1 MTHYFV
7 VEEFVKDSFNK
18 EILFLEQE
26 GFIIDED
33 SGHRLMAVKKIEQ
46 GIFNIYL
53 EQGGVSF
60 SYLLYSVI
68 GNFVF
73 TFSTV
78 IFHPLLEKLKID
90 YVERKLSL
98 MASLVKNTL
107 FSLKSIGCKIEHIS
121 NSHFKTTV
129 TITHKTHRFQLAFH
143 IDPDNIRALI
153 DTNTILFQII
163 QEEIIDKNT
172 NFLSDKYTKIIK
184 SKLSE
189 LIAS

>member
-1 MTHYFV
+1 MTYNFEV
-7 VEEFVKDSFNK
+7 GEFVENK
-18 EILFLEQE
+18 FEEDILFLEEE
-26 GFIIDED
+26 GFVIVED
-33 SGHRLMAVKKIEQ
+33 TGYQLMAKKEIEQ
-46 GIFNIYL
+46 GMFQIYL

-60 SYLLYSVI
+60 SYMLSSAI

-73 TFSTV
+73 TFSTA

-143 IDPDNIRALI
+143 IDPDNIIALI

-163 QEEIIDKNT
+163 EEEIIDKNI

>member
-33 SGHRLMAVKKIEQ
+33 TGYQLMAVKKIEQ
-46 GIFNIYL
+46 GLFNIYL
-53 EQGGVSF
+53 EQGSASF
-60 SYLLYSVI
+60 SYLLCSVI
-68 GNFVF
+68 DNIIFS
-73 TFSTV
+73 FSTAV
-78 IFHPLLEKLKID
+78 FHPILDKSRID

-98 MASLVKNTL
+98 MASLVKNTIY
-107 FSLKSIGCKIEHIS
+107 FLKSIGCKIEHIS
-121 NSHFKTTV
+121 NSHFKTTF

-143 IDPDNIRALI
+143 IDPDNIRAII
-153 DTNTILFQII
+153 DRNTILFQIT
-163 QEEIIDKNT
+163 QEEIINKNT

-189 LIAS
+189 LIES

>member
-1 MTHYFV
+1 MTYNFEV
-7 VEEFVKDSFNK
+7 GEFVENK
-18 EILFLEQE
+18 FEEDILFLEEE
-26 GFIIDED
+26 GFVIVED
-33 SGHRLMAVKKIEQ
+33 TGHQLMAKKEIEQ
-46 GIFNIYL
+46 GMFQIYL
-53 EQGGVSF
+53 EQGSASF

-68 GNFVF
+68 DNIIFA
-73 TFSTV
+73 FSTAV
-78 IFHPLLEKLKID
+78 FHPILDKSRID

-107 FSLKSIGCKIEHIS
+107 FYLKSIGCKIEHIS

-143 IDPDNIRALI
+143 IDPDNIIALI

-163 QEEIIDKNT
+163 EEEIIDKNI

>member
-68 GNFVF
+68 NNIIFA
-73 TFSTV
+73 FSTAV
-78 IFHPLLEKLKID
+78 FHPILDKSRID

-107 FSLKSIGCKIEHIS
+107 FYLKSIGCKIEHIS

-143 IDPDNIRALI
+143 IDPDNIIALI

-163 QEEIIDKNT
+163 EEEIIDKNI